1 MTFADGVIVT
11 ELRGTFCSP
20 DWFMGRVIPLE
31 AAMIVLVDISQ
42 DAGANTTSAPVCL
55 VSRLCWTD
63 NWLQLESI
71 DTDRASNEEIKPRL
85 DYKRQL
91 NADNTLVPRS
101 RSKDLM
107 VS

>member
-20 DWFMGRVIPLE
+20 DWFLARFLPLE

-71 DTDRASNEEIKPRL
+71 DTDRASN
-85 DYKRQL
+85 
-91 NADNTLVPRS
+91 
-101 RSKDLM
+101 
-107 VS
+107 